1 MMDVCSFLERV
12 RGQRYR
18 LSALEDELKQCRADA
33 ELISSP
39 ALSER
44 VQSSN
49 QKDTS
54 DLFISIEHYEQL
66 VQERIAESLRYR
78 ARALDIIA
86 YETDNV
92 SYSVLL
98 RWYILDQS
106 WEEIIREMHY
116 SKSVLSDR
124 KNESLTYLSR
134 VIPPELLE
142 VRT

>member
-1 MMDVCSFLERV
+1 MNVWDFLERV

-18 LSALEDELKQCRADA
+18 LSALEDELKQCKADA

-49 QKDTS
+49 QKDMS
-54 DLFISIEHYEQL
+54 DLFIAIEHYEQL
-66 VQERIAESLRYR
+66 VQQAIAESIMYR
-78 ARALDIIA
+78 KRALNVIS

>member
-1 MMDVCSFLERV
+1 MNVCSFLERV

-49 QKDTS
+49 QKDMS
-54 DLFISIEHYEQL
+54 DLFIAIEHYEQL
-66 VQERIAESLRYR
+66 VQQAIAESIIYR
-78 ARALDIIA
+78 ERALNVIS

-98 RWYILDQS
+98 RWYVLDQS
-106 WEEIIREMHY
+106 WDEIIQEMHY

>member
-1 MMDVCSFLERV
+1 MTVCNFLERV

-39 ALSER
+39 ALSEQ

-49 QKDTS
+49 QKDIS

-66 VQERIAESLRYR
+66 VQKAITESLRYR

-106 WEEIIREMHY
+106 WDEIMQAMNYARTPLN
-116 SKSVLSDR
+116 KR
-124 KNESLTYLSR
+124 KDDSLVHLSR
-134 VIPPELLE
+134 VVPPELLQF
-142 VRT
+142 

>member
-18 LSALEDELKQCRADA
+18 LSALEDELKQCRVDA

-39 ALSER
+39 ALTER

-66 VQERIAESLRYR
+66 VQERIAESLRYK

-106 WEEIIREMHY
+106 WDEIMRAMNY
-116 SKSVLSDR
+116 ARTPLNKR
-124 KNESLTYLSR
+124 KDDSLVHLSR
-134 VIPPELLE
+134 VVPPELLWF
-142 VRT
+142 

>member
-1 MMDVCSFLERV
+1 MTVCSFLERV

-49 QKDTS
+49 QKDMS
-54 DLFISIEHYEQL
+54 DLFIAIEHYEQL
-66 VQERIAESLRYR
+66 VQQAIAESIMYR
-78 ARALDIIA
+78 ERALNMIS

-98 RWYILDQS
+98 RWYVLDQS
-106 WEEIIREMHY
+106 WDEIIREMHY

>member
-39 ALSER
+39 ALTER

>member
-1 MMDVCSFLERV
+1 MNVWDFLERV

-18 LSALEDELKQCRADA
+18 LSALEDELKQCKADA
-33 ELISSP
+33 ELMSSP

-49 QKDTS
+49 QKDMS
-54 DLFISIEHYEQL
+54 DLFIAIEHYEQL
-66 VQERIAESLRYR
+66 VQQAIAESIMYR
-78 ARALDIIA
+78 ERALNVIS

-92 SYSVLL
+92 SYSILL

>member
-39 ALSER
+39 ALTER

-54 DLFISIEHYEQL
+54 DLFIAIEHYEQL
-66 VQERIAESLRYR
+66 VQQAIAESIIYR
-78 ARALDIIA
+78 ERALNVIS

-98 RWYILDQS
+98 RWYMLDQS
-106 WEEIIREMHY
+106 WDEIIREMHY

>member
-39 ALSER
+39 ALTEW

>member
-1 MMDVCSFLERV
+1 MTVCNFLERV

-18 LSALEDELKQCRADA
+18 LSALKDELKQCRADA

-49 QKDTS
+49 QKDIS

-66 VQERIAESLRYR
+66 VQKAITESLRYR

-106 WEEIIREMHY
+106 WDEIMQAMNYARTPLN
-116 SKSVLSDR
+116 KR
-124 KNESLTYLSR
+124 KDDSLVHLSR
-134 VIPPELLE
+134 VVPPELLQF
-142 VRT
+142 

>member
-1 MMDVCSFLERV
+1 MNVWDFLERV

-18 LSALEDELKQCRADA
+18 LSALEDELKQCKADA
-33 ELISSP
+33 ELISYP

-49 QKDTS
+49 QKDMS
-54 DLFISIEHYEQL
+54 DLFIAIEHYEQL
-66 VQERIAESLRYR
+66 VQQAIAESIMYR
-78 ARALDIIA
+78 ERALNVIS

-92 SYSVLL
+92 SYSILL

>member
-1 MMDVCSFLERV
+1 MNVCSFLERV

-39 ALSER
+39 ALSEW

-49 QKDTS
+49 QKDMS
-54 DLFISIEHYEQL
+54 DLFIAIEHYEQL
-66 VQERIAESLRYR
+66 VQQAIAESIIYR
-78 ARALDIIA
+78 ERALNVIS

-98 RWYILDQS
+98 RWYVLDQS
-106 WEEIIREMHY
+106 WDEIIREMHY

>member
-39 ALSER
+39 ALTER

-98 RWYILDQS
+98 RWYLLDQS

>member
-39 ALSER
+39 ALTER

-78 ARALDIIA
+78 ARVLDIIA

>member
-1 MMDVCSFLERV
+1 MMDVCGFLERV

-18 LSALEDELKQCRADA
+18 LSALEDELKQCKADA

-49 QKDTS
+49 QKDMS
-54 DLFISIEHYEQL
+54 DLFIAIEHYEQL
-66 VQERIAESLRYR
+66 VQQAIAKSIMYR
-78 ARALDIIA
+78 ERALNVIS

-106 WEEIIREMHY
+106 WEKIIREMHY

>member
-1 MMDVCSFLERV
+1 MTVCSFLERV

-39 ALSER
+39 ALTER

>member
-1 MMDVCSFLERV
+1 MNVCSFLERV

-44 VQSSN
+44 VQSLN
-49 QKDTS
+49 QKDMS
-54 DLFISIEHYEQL
+54 DLFIAIEHYEQL
-66 VQERIAESLRYR
+66 VQQAIAESIIYR
-78 ARALDIIA
+78 ERALNVIS

-98 RWYILDQS
+98 RWYVLDQS
-106 WEEIIREMHY
+106 WDEIIREMHY

>member
-39 ALSER
+39 ALTER

-92 SYSVLL
+92 SYSVLF

>member
-1 MMDVCSFLERV
+1 MNVWDFLERV

-18 LSALEDELKQCRADA
+18 LSALEDELKQCKADA
-33 ELISSP
+33 ELTSSP

-49 QKDTS
+49 QKDMS
-54 DLFISIEHYEQL
+54 DLFIAIEHYEQL
-66 VQERIAESLRYR
+66 VQQAIAESIMYR
-78 ARALDIIA
+78 ERALNVIS

>member
-39 ALSER
+39 ALTER

-106 WEEIIREMHY
+106 WEEIIWEMHY

>member
-49 QKDTS
+49 QKDMS
-54 DLFISIEHYEQL
+54 DLFIAIEHYEQL
-66 VQERIAESLRYR
+66 VQQAIAESIMYR
-78 ARALDIIA
+78 ERALNVIS

-98 RWYILDQS
+98 RWYMLDQS
-106 WEEIIREMHY
+106 WDEIMRAMNY
-116 SKSVLSDR
+116 ARTPLNKR
-124 KNESLTYLSR
+124 KDNSLVHLSR
-134 VIPPELLE
+134 VVPPELLQF
-142 VRT
+142 

>member
-1 MMDVCSFLERV
+1 MTVCNFLERV

-66 VQERIAESLRYR
+66 VQERIAESLRYK

-106 WEEIIREMHY
+106 WDEIMRAMNY
-116 SKSVLSDR
+116 ARTPLNKR
-124 KNESLTYLSR
+124 KDDSLVHLSR
-134 VIPPELLE
+134 VVPSELLQF
-142 VRT
+142 

>member
-1 MMDVCSFLERV
+1 MNVWDFLERV

-18 LSALEDELKQCRADA
+18 LSVLEDELKQCKADA

-49 QKDTS
+49 QKDMS
-54 DLFISIEHYEQL
+54 DLFIAIEHYEQL
-66 VQERIAESLRYR
+66 VQQAIAESIMYR
-78 ARALDIIA
+78 ERALNVIS

>member
-1 MMDVCSFLERV
+1 MTVCNFLERV

-39 ALSER
+39 ALTER

-106 WEEIIREMHY
+106 WDEIMRAMNY
-116 SKSVLSDR
+116 ARTPLNKR
-124 KNESLTYLSR
+124 KDDSLVHLSR
-134 VIPPELLE
+134 VVPPELLKF
-142 VRT
+142 

>member
-1 MMDVCSFLERV
+1 MTVCNFLERV

-33 ELISSP
+33 ELISFP

-49 QKDTS
+49 QKDIS

-66 VQERIAESLRYR
+66 VQKAITESLRYR

-106 WEEIIREMHY
+106 WDEIMQAMNYARTPLN
-116 SKSVLSDR
+116 KR
-124 KNESLTYLSR
+124 KDDSLVHLSR
-134 VIPPELLE
+134 VVPPELLQF
-142 VRT
+142 

>member
-33 ELISSP
+33 KLISSP

-49 QKDTS
+49 QKDMS
-54 DLFISIEHYEQL
+54 DLFIAIEHYEQL
-66 VQERIAESLRYR
+66 VQQAIAESIMYR
-78 ARALDIIA
+78 ERALNVIS

-106 WEEIIREMHY
+106 WDEIMRAMNY
-116 SKSVLSDR
+116 SKSILSER
-124 KNESLTYLSR
+124 KNDSLTHLAR
-134 VIPPELLE
+134 VVPSKILK

>member
-1 MMDVCSFLERV
+1 MNVWDFLERV

-18 LSALEDELKQCRADA
+18 LSALEDELKQCKADA

-39 ALSER
+39 ALSEW

-49 QKDTS
+49 QKDMS
-54 DLFISIEHYEQL
+54 DLFIAIEHYEQL
-66 VQERIAESLRYR
+66 VQQAIAESIMYR
-78 ARALDIIA
+78 ERALNVIS

>member
-1 MMDVCSFLERV
+1 MTVCNFLERV

-39 ALSER
+39 ALTER

-49 QKDTS
+49 QKDMS

-66 VQERIAESLRYR
+66 VRKAIAESLRYR

-98 RWYILDQS
+98 RWYVLDQS

>member
-1 MMDVCSFLERV
+1 MTVCSFLERV

-39 ALSER
+39 ALTER

-49 QKDTS
+49 QKDMS
-54 DLFISIEHYEQL
+54 DLFIAIEHYEQL
-66 VQERIAESLRYR
+66 VQQAIAESIIYR
-78 ARALDIIA
+78 ERALNVIS

-98 RWYILDQS
+98 RWYMLDQS
-106 WEEIIREMHY
+106 WDEIIREMHY

>member
-18 LSALEDELKQCRADA
+18 LSALEDELKQCRADV

-39 ALSER
+39 ALTER

>member
-1 MMDVCSFLERV
+1 MNVWDFLERV

-18 LSALEDELKQCRADA
+18 LSALEDELKQCKADA

-49 QKDTS
+49 QKDMS
-54 DLFISIEHYEQL
+54 DLFIAIEHYEQL
-66 VQERIAESLRYR
+66 VQQAIAESIMYR
-78 ARALDIIA
+78 EWALNVIS

>member
-1 MMDVCSFLERV
+1 MMDVCGFLERV

-18 LSALEDELKQCRADA
+18 LSALEDELKQCKADA

-49 QKDTS
+49 QKDMS
-54 DLFISIEHYEQL
+54 DLFIAIEHYEQL
-66 VQERIAESLRYR
+66 VQQAIAESIMYR
-78 ARALDIIA
+78 ERALNMIS

-98 RWYILDQS
+98 RWYVLDQS
-106 WEEIIREMHY
+106 WDEIIREMHY
-116 SKSVLSDR
+116 SKSVLSGR

>member
-1 MMDVCSFLERV
+1 MNVWDFLERV

-49 QKDTS
+49 KKDMS
-54 DLFISIEHYEQL
+54 DLFIAIEHYEQL
-66 VQERIAESLRYR
+66 VQQAIAASIMYR
-78 ARALDIIA
+78 ERALNVIS

-98 RWYILDQS
+98 RWYVLDQS
-106 WEEIIREMHY
+106 WDEIIREMHY

-134 VIPPELLE
+134 VIPPELLD

>member
-1 MMDVCSFLERV
+1 MTVCNFLERV

-49 QKDTS
+49 QKDIS
-54 DLFISIEHYEQL
+54 DLFTSIEHYEQL
-66 VQERIAESLRYR
+66 VQKAITESLRYR

-106 WEEIIREMHY
+106 WDEIMQAMNYARTPLN
-116 SKSVLSDR
+116 KR
-124 KNESLTYLSR
+124 KDDSLVHLSR
-134 VIPPELLE
+134 VVPPELLQF
-142 VRT
+142 

>member
-1 MMDVCSFLERV
+1 MNVWDFLERV

-18 LSALEDELKQCRADA
+18 LSALEGELKQCKADA

-49 QKDTS
+49 QKDMS
-54 DLFISIEHYEQL
+54 DLFIAIEHYEQL
-66 VQERIAESLRYR
+66 VQQAIAESIMYR
-78 ARALDIIA
+78 ERALNVIS

-92 SYSVLL
+92 SYSILL

>member
-49 QKDTS
+49 QKDMS
-54 DLFISIEHYEQL
+54 DLFIAIEHYEQL
-66 VQERIAESLRYR
+66 VQQAIAESIMYR
-78 ARALDIIA
+78 ERALNMIS

-134 VIPPELLE
+134 VISPELLE

>member
-1 MMDVCSFLERV
+1 MNVCSFLERV

-49 QKDTS
+49 QKDMS
-54 DLFISIEHYEQL
+54 DLFIAIEHYEQL
-66 VQERIAESLRYR
+66 VQQAIAESIIYR
-78 ARALDIIA
+78 ERALNVIS

-98 RWYILDQS
+98 RWYVLDQS
-106 WEEIIREMHY
+106 WDEIIREMHY

-134 VIPPELLE
+134 AIPPELLE

>member
-1 MMDVCSFLERV
+1 MNVWDFLERV

-49 QKDTS
+49 QKDMS
-54 DLFISIEHYEQL
+54 DLFIAIEHYEQL
-66 VQERIAESLRYR
+66 VQRAIAESIIYR
-78 ARALDIIA
+78 ERALNVIS

-98 RWYILDQS
+98 RWYVLDQS
-106 WEEIIREMHY
+106 WDEIIREMHY

>member
-1 MMDVCSFLERV
+1 MTVCNFLERV

-49 QKDTS
+49 QKDIS

-66 VQERIAESLRYR
+66 VQKAITESLRYR

-106 WEEIIREMHY
+106 WDEIMQAMNYARTPLN
-116 SKSVLSDR
+116 KR
-124 KNESLTYLSR
+124 KDDSLVYLSR
-134 VIPPELLE
+134 VVPPELLQF
-142 VRT
+142 

>member
-1 MMDVCSFLERV
+1 MMDVCGFLERV

-18 LSALEDELKQCRADA
+18 LSALEDELKQCKADA

-44 VQSSN
+44 VQSLN
-49 QKDTS
+49 QKDMS
-54 DLFISIEHYEQL
+54 DLFIAIEHYEQL
-66 VQERIAESLRYR
+66 VQQAIAESIMYR
-78 ARALDIIA
+78 ERALNMIS

-98 RWYILDQS
+98 RWYVLDQS
-106 WEEIIREMHY
+106 WDEIIREMHY
-116 SKSVLSDR
+116 SKSVLSNR